1 MDDITELLVELFW
14 DGVFALSTDNRLPK
28 WVHYPAI
35 GLIVLLFTAVVGI
48 ILALGLHMLV
58 DVLFVGVLLIVLDA
72 LFVFL
77 ATRKFRRVY
86 ILKKDNWN

>member
-1 MDDITELLVELFW
+1 MEDILEAMAEILW
-14 DGVFALSTDNRLPK
+14 DGALKLSTDNRLPK

-86 ILKKDNWN
+86 SLKKDNWN